1 MSNNILKI
9 GIIGAANIAI
19 RSVIPAIL
27 KLNDK
32 FVLEGIA
39 SRTQKKIN
47 DLSKIMEIITS
58 IPGGLKSWLI
68 VFIILQMTGIF
79 VIDLGVRLLNLEHF
93 IPIERKQ

>member
-1 MSNNILKI
+1 MLLWEDSSLMSRVKALE
-9 GIIGAANIAI
+9 
-19 RSVIPAIL
+19 VYQQ
-27 KLNDK
+27 NDDENWEQ
-32 FVLEGIA
+32 LAE
-39 SRTQKKIN
+39 SRNKIN